1 MGSQPGIE
9 FCTRTRGGEGQGGRA
24 GAPARA
30 RASTRTG
37 PVRRRTGRGRSGRR
51 GGERTQVPLIRI
63 SPGMKCGCATY
74 SGCAAIM
81 FEGRMR
87 ISMTVRKL
95 LFCFF
100 GIHPKMACV
109 RRVYQGSLD
118 CKNSAWQQ
126 SGGIPAITV
135 HGG

>member
-95 LFCFF
+95 LFFF
-100 GIHPKMACV
+100 LESTQKW
-109 RRVYQGSLD
+109 RVYVVCTRVALAARTQL
-118 CKNSAWQQ
+118 Q
-126 SGGIPAITV
+126 
-135 HGG
+135 